1 MPEGSTS
8 TVTKKSPRINGGMLN
23 TVLLVII
30 VIFISAGT
38 GYFAGFKMGQKSGAK
53 KVVQKV
59 TDLLNPLNAVSNN
72 PLFPHTFVG
81 RVADINDNAITIK
94 LANKEEKKVAL
105 TKTTKV
111 SKQNKVLGIKDVK
124 KDDQVTIFTIGKD
137 SDTTA
142 NRVVLR

>member
-23 TVLLVII
+23 TVLLVVI

-38 GYFAGFKMGQKSGAK
+38 GYFAGYKMGQKSGAK

-81 RVADINDNAITIK
+81 KVTDINDNAITIK

-111 SKQNKVLGIKDVK
+111 SKQNKVLGIRDVK